1 MGKYNPPECPFCG
14 RYILQP
20 KITKTVFGDIYSGR
34 CNCGAV
40 YVCDPTGHN
49 VGEAYMEALALAK
62 GDWDIST
69 MNEGVSYQ
77 TLDMDYDIRT
87 HKRVETKGL
96 MPSGKLI
103 FVNLLPINKE
113 NALSQKESNRLEN
126 IDSVRKSGKKEMKA
140 IIKGLLE
147 TGDFEEIKRLS
158 IQEKGVIR
166 WLISLTYDKLD
177 VISWRAIEAMGVV
190 SKEISKRNPEI
201 IRETIRKLLW
211 SMGEESG
218 GIGWSAAEM
227 IGEIIRENPEMYG
240 DIIPILWSFKEEE
253 MFRPGVIRAM
263 YRIGEVRQDLI
274 AFILNDLQDMLID
287 KSPAVRGYAAL
298 IIGILRDRN
307 YIEGLKVLLRD
318 NNKML
323 FFQDGAIVEKKVSD
337 IAKDSIEAIN

>member
-1 MGKYNPPECPFCG
+1 MVKYHPPECPFCG

-20 KITKTVFGDIYSGR
+20 KTTKTVFGNIYSGR
-34 CNCGAV
+34 CICGAV

-62 GDWDIST
+62 GDWDISM

-96 MPSGKLI
+96 MPSGKLV
-103 FVNLLPINKE
+103 FVNLLQTNRE
-113 NALSQKESNRLEN
+113 NSLSQKGANKVNS
-126 IDSVRKSGKKEMKA
+126 IDAYRKSGKKEMKML
-140 IIKGLLE
+140 IKELLE
-147 TGDFEEIKRLS
+147 SGDFEEIKSLS

-166 WLISLTYDKLD
+166 WLISLSYDKLD

-218 GIGWSAAEM
+218 GIGWSAPEM
-227 IGEIIRENPEMYG
+227 IGEIIRANPEMYSE
-240 DIIPILWSFKEEE
+240 IIPILWSFKEEE

-263 YRIGEVRQDLI
+263 FRIGEVRQDLI
-274 AFILNDLQDMLID
+274 AFILKDLKDMLID
-287 KSPAVRGYAAL
+287 NNPAVRGYAAL
-298 IIGILRDRN
+298 IIGMLRDRS
-307 YIEGLKVLLRD
+307 YIEGLKELLKD
-318 NNKML
+318 DNKML

-337 IAKDSIEAIN
+337 IAKDSIEKIS